1 MHSVRSGLGPN
12 YWETSKCPAAFR
24 IPCFP
29 RRLWLCQ
36 HRQPRSCSHYCSS
49 VSSAACWWNCKQR
62 TFLVVFSF
70 SFSIKLVTPF
80 SISLTIKRIYVENSL
95 IEFFF
100 VVEKILREKIC
111 HFNSEIETC
120 CLEHTLFLV
129 YILEYKSFKSCNWY
143 KSLVL
148 RSSIYFLYILA
159 PSVSIFCEMQRL
171 LTDRGLRDLLH
182 LKHLQSLQHTVN
194 PHYSMFSLFSSWL
207 CFLKKRYW
215 YVKAFGWKYPVIR
228 PPLYRFAIMHLG
240 LFLFLCCIFFCTQ
253 CKFRDN
259 AGLVFYF

>member
-159 PSVSIFCEMQRL
+159 PSASIFCEMQRL

-194 PHYSMFSLFSSWL
+194 PHYYVFLTLLLAMFSE
-207 CFLKKRYW
+207 KKIL
-215 YVKAFGWKYPVIR
+215 V
-228 PPLYRFAIMHLG
+228 
-240 LFLFLCCIFFCTQ
+240 
-253 CKFRDN
+253 CKSFRMKISRD
-259 AGLVFYF
+259 